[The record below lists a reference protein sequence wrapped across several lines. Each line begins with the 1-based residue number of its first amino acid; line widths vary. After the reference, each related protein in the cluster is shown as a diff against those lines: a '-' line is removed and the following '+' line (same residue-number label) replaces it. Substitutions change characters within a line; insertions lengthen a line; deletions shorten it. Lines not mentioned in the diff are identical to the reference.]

1 MKKINIVR
9 ISEFGATF
17 GVLLDDRIPLCL
29 TLERIWMNN
38 ERGVSCIPD
47 GAYVCKRV
55 DSPKFGDTFEVMDV
69 PGRDE
74 ILFHWGNLVI
84 HSHGCIILGEEY
96 GLLGNQRGVLSSHRA
111 FDEFMGRL
119 KGQDSFDL
127 DIFPIIL

>member
-1 MKKINIVR
+1 MRKLNLVR
-9 ISEFGATF
+9 VSEFGATF

-29 TLERIWMNN
+29 TLERIWMSN

-55 DSPKFGDTFEVMDV
+55 ISPKFGETFEVMDV
-69 PGRDE
+69 PGRTD
-74 ILFHWGNLVI
+74 ILFHRGNLSDD
-84 HSHGCIILGEEY
+84 SHGCIILGEEY

-111 FDEFMGRL
+111 FAEFMRRME
-119 KGQDSFDL
+119 GQDSFDL